1 MVQTAS
7 GQRKQLTQNSSSSS
21 RHFGFLLGCSFSTSL
36 SCECHAFHHTAK
48 NLPNGI
54 KCERLFLTSFH
65 WLVFPTFNEDNSPH
79 DGPNPAENEYCS
91 AELQQGGEEA
101 NAERPTAV
109 AWAVLS
115 LRAEDDAKG
124 GNQGPCRAIAFVAY
138 DHYLETSFFIVHCKG

>member
-1 MVQTAS
+1 MVFFSVVLSAQAYRVNVTLFTIP
-7 GQRKQLTQNSSSSS
+7 QR
-21 RHFGFLLGCSFSTSL
+21 
-36 SCECHAFHHTAK
+36 
-48 NLPNGI
+48 I
-54 KCERLFLTSFH
+54 
-65 WLVFPTFNEDNSPH
+65 FNEDNSPH